1 MGIIPVDGGSG
12 NKEGTIGPNVDCF
25 GYWKTCEADCTQIY
39 KLVTKKRGSGS
50 SCAASDGQI
59 QDCSGGLCGGS
70 VFVKPT
76 DNGGEGS
83 EEPSES
89 ASASG
94 SEESESASASGS
106 EESESAS
113 ASASEESEESVEPEP
128 IETNSGG
135 LQDKWDTEKCE
146 KKKKNKRCGRS
157 KVAENCALTC
167 SGGSS
172 STPSRPTIIESKPTL
187 TPPSSGVQNI
197 WPTEKCERRKKR
209 C

>member
-70 VFVKPT
+70 VFVKPV

-89 ASASG
+89 SSASG
-94 SEESESASASGS
+94 SEEP
-106 EESESAS
+106 SESAS

-146 KKKKNKRCGRS
+146 KKK
-157 KVAENCALTC
+157 
-167 SGGSS
+167 
-172 STPSRPTIIESKPTL
+172 
-187 TPPSSGVQNI
+187 
-197 WPTEKCERRKKR
+197 
-209 C
+209 